1 MKFESYN
8 MGKMYGLGVGV
19 MTFLSMAAVSPDI
32 HSSMT
37 STLNNPYKYEGI
49 YLCSDDNLCTS
60 SVLVEKAIGD
70 VVCEKSIE
78 SDFVSTHEKYGVQ
91 IKVNQIKK
99 HISTFDFE
107 EEYEEI

>member
-8 MGKMYGLGVGV
+8 IGKMYGFGVGV
-19 MTFLSMAAVSPDI
+19 MTFLSMATVSPDI

-37 STLNNPYKYEGI
+37 STLNNQYKYGGI
-49 YLCSDDNLCTS
+49 YSCSDGNLCAS
-60 SVLVEKAIGD
+60 SVLAEKAIGD
-70 VVCEKSIE
+70 VVCDKSIE
-78 SDFVSTHEKYGVQ
+78 SDFVLKHEKYGVQ